1 MIRPWGQVV
10 DLEFPGLSGINATQV
25 DKTSSAIAVASMAME
40 VEQLMGNYP
49 SVVNSSKKLLW
60 AKHLVEHIIETL

>member
-1 MIRPWGQVV
+1 
-10 DLEFPGLSGINATQV
+10 
-25 DKTSSAIAVASMAME
+25 MAME

-60 AKHLVEHIIETL
+60 AKHLVEHIIETI